1 MSNYY
6 SLVVV
11 VASYVATVVVVVVV
25 VVASGI
31 YYMHIVHLAYILQ
44 IEILMMVIKTIEF
57 FGHLGDS
64 C

>member
-11 VASYVATVVVVVVV
+11 VASYVATVVVVV

>member
-11 VASYVATVVVVVVV
+11 VASHVATVVVVVV

-44 IEILMMVIKTIEF
+44 IEILMMVMKTIEF

>member
-11 VASYVATVVVVVVV
+11 VASYVATVVVVVV